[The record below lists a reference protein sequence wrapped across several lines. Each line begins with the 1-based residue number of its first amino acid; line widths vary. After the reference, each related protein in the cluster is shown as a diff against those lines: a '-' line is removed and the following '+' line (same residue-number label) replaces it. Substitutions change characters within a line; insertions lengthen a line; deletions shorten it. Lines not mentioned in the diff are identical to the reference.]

1 MLASGNNALI
11 ILALVIGLV
20 LHGAMYAPAGGVHHR
35 AVPDPDPLF
44 GRLDRLSADR
54 DLRRLARADHR
65 AVAVQGPALGGAGL
79 DLRRHRLRDQRRQ
92 RAAGAG
98 DEGRGAWEHPMI
110 GSFLLAGL
118 ATSLPASAEGF
129 IKHRLNVTTY
139 KSAVAD
145 LNGDGSSEV
154 FVYSTERDEC
164 GSGGCNL
171 SSLAT
176 LGHVPR
182 HDGIERNAVARASA
196 RNEDPWLAGYWG
208 DGRRREFYALHGA
221 NAFQR
226 RRYPSNPTVPPA
238 IPMRRPYGECSIRR

>member
-1 MLASGNNALI
+1 
-11 ILALVIGLV
+11 
-20 LHGAMYAPAGGVHHR
+20 
-35 AVPDPDPLF
+35 
-44 GRLDRLSADR
+44 
-54 DLRRLARADHR
+54 
-65 AVAVQGPALGGAGL
+65 
-79 DLRRHRLRDQRRQ
+79 
-92 RAAGAG
+92 
-98 DEGRGAWEHPMI
+98 MI

-171 SSLAT
+171 YVLSPHSGTFRVMMESSVTQLPVRLLAT
-176 LGHVPR
+176 KTHGWRDIGVMVVGG
-182 HDGIERNAVARASA
+182 GILTPYMARM
-196 RNEDPWLAGYWG
+196 RFNG
-208 DGRRREFYALHGA
+208 
-221 NAFQR
+221 

-238 IPMRRPYGECSIRR
+238 IPMRRPYGRVLIRR